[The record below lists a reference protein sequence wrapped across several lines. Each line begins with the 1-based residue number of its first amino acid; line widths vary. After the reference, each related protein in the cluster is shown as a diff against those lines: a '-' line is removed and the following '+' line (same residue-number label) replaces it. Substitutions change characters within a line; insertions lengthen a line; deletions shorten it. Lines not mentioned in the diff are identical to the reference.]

1 MPFFLIL
8 FYLLSFLA
16 VYVQVFLLVT
26 FFENR
31 RRIFIR
37 SDKINLDVYPTVTI
51 IVPCYNEEKVI
62 SLTVDSLLGLDYPQD
77 KLKIIVVDDGS
88 KDNSW
93 GVVQKY
99 KNNPQILLLKKE
111 NGGKHTALNLGLQN
125 STSEFVGCLDSD
137 SSVHPEALKRIITYF
152 DNTDVMAVAP
162 SIIVRD
168 PKNILQYAQRA
179 EYDMAHYT
187 KKMLAFLKGIHVT
200 PGPFSIFRKKIFDV
214 MGPYRKA
221 HHTEDQEIALRMHKY
236 GFRIEHCPD
245 AYVYT
250 SGPSTIPKLFRQR
263 VRWIYGFIQNARDYK
278 ELFFRPQY
286 GAIGMFT
293 LPSGIISICGTMFL
307 LVFMIYQLYNFI
319 VRKVIQVKV
328 TGFDSLSSLHLSLD
342 PFFINTRAFL
352 FVSIILY
359 LLVIASLLNGR
370 RMIHGR
376 KILSWDIFIFIIVYT
391 MLAPF
396 WLIKAIW
403 GAIRSKE
410 PSWTSERDYVLTNKQ
425 KNI

>member
-1 MPFFLIL
+1 MSLFLIL
-8 FYLLSFLA
+8 FYGFSFLA

-31 RRIFIR
+31 KKIFIR
-37 SDKINLDVYPTVTI
+37 SKKIDLEIYPTVTI
-51 IVPCYNEEKVI
+51 IVPCYNEQDAI
-62 SLTVDSLLGLDYPQD
+62 CLTVDSLLELEYPRD
-77 KLKIIVVDDGS
+77 MLKIIIVDDGS

-93 GVVQKY
+93 QVVSKY
-99 KNNPQILLLKKE
+99 LDNPQILLLQKE
-111 NGGKHTALNLGLQN
+111 NGGKHTALNLGLEHT
-125 STSEFVGCLDSD
+125 TSEFVGCLDSD
-137 SSVHPEALKRIITYF
+137 SSVHPEALKRIITFF
-152 DNTDVMAVAP
+152 DNPEVMAVAP

-187 KKMLAFLKGIHVT
+187 KKMLAFMEGIHVT

-214 MGPYRKA
+214 IGPYRKA
-221 HHTEDQEIALRMHKY
+221 HHTEDQEIALRMHKH
-236 GFRIEHCPD
+236 GLRIDHCPD

-250 SGPSTIPKLFRQR
+250 GGPSTVPKLFRQR

-278 ELFFRPQY
+278 HFFFRPQY

-307 LVFMIYQLYNFI
+307 MVFTIHRLYNFI
-319 VRKVIQVKV
+319 ARKVVQVQV
-328 TGFDSLSSLHLSLD
+328 SGLESFSVPHFQLD

-352 FVSIILY
+352 FVMVILY
-359 LLVIASLLNGR
+359 ILVLTSLFNGR

-376 KILSWDIFIFIIVYT
+376 KVLSWDILLFLIVYT
-391 MLAPF
+391 ILAPF
-396 WLIKAIW
+396 WLLKSVYNV
-403 GAIRSKE
+403 IRSKE
-410 PSWTSERDYVLTNKQ
+410 PSWTGERDYRINK
-425 KNI
+425 KTT